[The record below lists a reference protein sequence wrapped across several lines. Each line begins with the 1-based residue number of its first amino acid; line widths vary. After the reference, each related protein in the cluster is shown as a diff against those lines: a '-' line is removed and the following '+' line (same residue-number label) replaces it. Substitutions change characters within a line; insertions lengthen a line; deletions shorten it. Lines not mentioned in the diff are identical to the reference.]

1 MSCKVQKSVCS
12 DFVTYVKSRIKFN
25 TFNTFNNVKKN
36 FLMKMKHSMMA
47 ICTVVAAGMMTA
59 SLAACS
65 SEDECEKNAAK
76 VKEYLAG
83 NEWTINSTRGTYSY
97 YKNHMVYYE
106 EGGDVTPGGFVIEPN
121 TAFGYWQMD
130 GDKLTTRFEVGT
142 PKSFNIKNLLNET
155 ISGVHLQE
163 SNKLT
168 GSRVS
173 ISIDMRPLI
182 VGTFAGGGECK
193 MRCGNSLNDI
203 SDETDHDVAL
213 RGTWYCVI
221 ALTDMESGK
230 KEQRIGSMTFNE
242 DGTMHMVIEGYN
254 DFTTTYTTKNGK
266 VTIQGYLF
274 KDHVA
279 TFYYTNH
286 YSFINL
292 YNCENGYLSSIW
304 RKNRNE
310 AWQ

>member
-1 MSCKVQKSVCS
+1 M
-12 DFVTYVKSRIKFN
+12 
-25 TFNTFNNVKKN
+25 KKN

-47 ICTVVAAGMMTA
+47 IFSVVAMGMVTA

-65 SEDECEKNAAK
+65 SSEDESEKNAAK

-83 NEWTINSTRGTYSY
+83 NEWTINSTRGTYFY

-106 EGGDVTPGGFVIEPN
+106 DGGDLTPGGYVIEPN

-142 PKSFNIKNLLNET
+142 PESFNIKNLLNET

-173 ISIDMRPLI
+173 VSIDMRPLI
-182 VGTFAGGGECK
+182 VGTFANGNECQ
-193 MRCGNSLNDI
+193 MRCGNSMNDI
-203 SDETDHDVAL
+203 SDETDHDAAI

-221 ALTDMESGK
+221 TMTKDGK
-230 KEQRIGSMTFNE
+230 KKESMGSMTFNE
-242 DGTMHMVIEGYN
+242 DGTLHMVIEGEK
-254 DFTTTYTTKNGK
+254 DFTTTYSTKNGK
-266 VTIQGYLF
+266 VTINGYLVEN
-274 KDHVA
+274 HVA
-279 TFYYTNH
+279 TFYYTGH
-286 YSFINL
+286 RTFIHL

-310 AWQ
+310 AGQ

>member
-1 MSCKVQKSVCS
+1 M
-12 DFVTYVKSRIKFN
+12 
-25 TFNTFNNVKKN
+25 KKN
-36 FLMKMKHSMMA
+36 FFMKMKHSMMA
-47 ICTVVAAGMMTA
+47 IFSVVAMGMITA

-65 SEDECEKNAAK
+65 SSEDESEKNAAK

-83 NEWTINSTRGTYSY
+83 NEWTINSTRGTYFY

-106 EGGDVTPGGFVIEPN
+106 DGGDLTPGGYVIEPN

-130 GDKLTTRFEVGT
+130 GDRLTTRFEVGT

-182 VGTFAGGGECK
+182 VGTFANGNECQ
-193 MRCGNSLNDI
+193 MRCGNSMNDI
-203 SDETDHDVAL
+203 SDETSHDAAV
-213 RGTWYCVI
+213 RGTWYCI
-221 ALTDMESGK
+221 ITMTKDGK
-230 KEQRIGSMTFNE
+230 KKESMGSMTFNE
-242 DGTMHMVIEGYN
+242 DGTLHMVIEGEK
-254 DFTTTYTTKNGK
+254 DFTTTYSTKNGK
-266 VTIQGYLF
+266 VTINGYLVEN
-274 KDHVA
+274 HVA
-279 TFYYTNH
+279 TFYYTGH
-286 YSFINL
+286 RTFIHL

-310 AWQ
+310 AGQ

>member
-1 MSCKVQKSVCS
+1 M
-12 DFVTYVKSRIKFN
+12 
-25 TFNTFNNVKKN
+25 KKN

-47 ICTVVAAGMMTA
+47 IFSVVAMGMVTA
-59 SLAACS
+59 SLTACSS
-65 SEDECEKNAAK
+65 SEDESEKNAAK

-83 NEWTINSTRGTYSY
+83 NEWTINSTRGTYFY

-106 EGGDVTPGGFVIEPN
+106 DGGDLTPGGYVIEPN

-130 GDKLTTRFEVGT
+130 GDRLTTRFEVGT
-142 PKSFNIKNLLNET
+142 PESFNIKNLLNET

-182 VGTFAGGGECK
+182 VGTFANGNECQ
-193 MRCGNSLNDI
+193 MRCGNSMNDI
-203 SDETDHDVAL
+203 SDETSHDAAI
-213 RGTWYCVI
+213 RGTWYCI
-221 ALTDMESGK
+221 ITMTKDGK
-230 KEQRIGSMTFNE
+230 KKESMGSMTFNE
-242 DGTMHMVIEGYN
+242 DGTLHMVIEGEK
-254 DFTTTYTTKNGK
+254 DFTTTYSTKNGK
-266 VTIQGYLF
+266 VTINGYLVEN
-274 KDHVA
+274 HVA
-279 TFYYTNH
+279 TFYYTGH
-286 YSFINL
+286 RTFIHL

-310 AWQ
+310 AGQ

>member
-1 MSCKVQKSVCS
+1 M
-12 DFVTYVKSRIKFN
+12 
-25 TFNTFNNVKKN
+25 KKN
-36 FLMKMKHSMMA
+36 LLSMMKRSLMG
-47 ICTVVAAGMMTA
+47 ICTVVAAGMITA

-65 SEDECEKNAAK
+65 SSEDESEKNAAK

-83 NEWTINSTRGTYSY
+83 NEWTINSTSGTYSY

-106 EGGDVTPGGFVIEPN
+106 GEGSWSSGGLFGEPN

-130 GDKLTTRFEVGT
+130 GDRLTTRFEVGT
-142 PKSFNIKNLLNET
+142 PESFNIKNLLNET

-173 ISIDMRPLI
+173 ISIDMRPMI
-182 VGTFAGGGECK
+182 VGTFDSGGECK

-203 SDETDHDVAL
+203 SDETSHDAAL

-242 DGTMHMVIEGYN
+242 DGTMHMVIEGEK
-254 DFTTTYTTKNGK
+254 DFTTTYSTKNGK
-266 VTIQGYLF
+266 VTINGYLVE
-274 KDHVA
+274 DHVA
-279 TFYYTNH
+279 TFYYMGH

-304 RKNRNE
+304 FKNREE
-310 AWQ
+310 AK

>member
-1 MSCKVQKSVCS
+1 M
-12 DFVTYVKSRIKFN
+12 
-25 TFNTFNNVKKN
+25 KKN

-47 ICTVVAAGMMTA
+47 ICTVVAMGMMTA

-65 SEDECEKNAAK
+65 SSEDESEKNEAK

-83 NEWTINSTRGTYSY
+83 NEWTINSTRGTYFY

-106 EGGDVTPGGFVIEPN
+106 EGGGLTPGGYVIEPN

-168 GSRVS
+168 VS
-173 ISIDMRPLI
+173 GASASIDMRPLI
-182 VGTFAGGGECK
+182 VGTFANGNECQ
-193 MRCGNSLNDI
+193 MRCGKSMDDI

-213 RGTWYCVI
+213 RGTWYCVVTI
-221 ALTDMESGK
+221 TNTENGK
-230 KEQRIGSMTFNE
+230 KRDCVASMTFNE
-242 DGTMHMVIEGYN
+242 DGTMHMVIESVS
-254 DFTTTYTTKNGK
+254 DHTATYTTKNGK
-266 VTIQGYLF
+266 VTINGFLS
-274 KDHVA
+274 KSDVV
-279 TFYYTNH
+279 TFYYMNLSGIEIKL
-286 YSFINL
+286 YS
-292 YNCENGYLSSIW
+292 CENGYLSSIW
-304 RKNRNE
+304 FKNRDDAE
-310 AWQ
+310 RYY

>member
-1 MSCKVQKSVCS
+1 M
-12 DFVTYVKSRIKFN
+12 
-25 TFNTFNNVKKN
+25 KKN

-47 ICTVVAAGMMTA
+47 IFSVVAMGMITA

-65 SEDECEKNAAK
+65 SSEDESEKNAAK

-83 NEWTINSTRGTYSY
+83 NEWTINSTRGTYFY

-106 EGGDVTPGGFVIEPN
+106 DGGDLTPGGYVIEPN

-142 PKSFNIKNLLNET
+142 PESFNIKNLLNET

-173 ISIDMRPLI
+173 VSIDMRPLI
-182 VGTFAGGGECK
+182 VGTFANGNECQ
-193 MRCGNSLNDI
+193 MRCGNSMNDI
-203 SDETDHDVAL
+203 SDETDHDAAI

-221 ALTDMESGK
+221 TMTKDGK
-230 KEQRIGSMTFNE
+230 KKESMGSMTFNE
-242 DGTMHMVIEGYN
+242 DGTLHMVIEGEK
-254 DFTTTYTTKNGK
+254 DFTTTYSTKNGK
-266 VTIQGYLF
+266 VTINGYLVEN
-274 KDHVA
+274 HVA
-279 TFYYTNH
+279 TFYYTGH
-286 YSFINL
+286 RTFIHL

-310 AWQ
+310 AYQ

>member
-1 MSCKVQKSVCS
+1 M
-12 DFVTYVKSRIKFN
+12 
-25 TFNTFNNVKKN
+25 KKN
-36 FLMKMKHSMMA
+36 FSMKMKRSMMA
-47 ICTVVAAGMMTA
+47 IFSVVAMGMITA

-65 SEDECEKNAAK
+65 SSEDESEKEAAK

-83 NEWTINSTRGTYSY
+83 NEWTINSTRGTYFY

-106 EGGDVTPGGFVIEPN
+106 DGGDVTPGGYVIEPN

-168 GSRVS
+168 GSGTS
-173 ISIDMRPLI
+173 ASIDMRPLI
-182 VGTFAGGGECK
+182 VGTFANGNECQ

-203 SDETDHDVAL
+203 SDETDHDAAI

-221 ALTDMESGK
+221 TITKDGK
-230 KEQRIGSMTFNE
+230 KDQRMGSMTFNE
-242 DGTMHMVIEGYN
+242 DGTMHMVIDGKK
-254 DFTTTYTTKNGK
+254 DFTTTYSTKNGK
-266 VTIQGYLF
+266 VTINGYLVEN
-274 KDHVA
+274 HVA
-279 TFYYTNH
+279 TFYYTNL
-286 YSFINL
+286 YGSLIKL

-304 RKNRNE
+304 RKNRDE
-310 AWQ
+310 AYQ